1 MQDIDNAFKTAVAL
15 NPDDALDLLFGRGRQ
30 VKLQAMSDPQ
40 INVPE
45 LRADKALLVEDG
57 GQMCYILFEAMLQPD
72 RSQLPTFAFKAL
84 GMQYVQAKPVI
95 VVIVYLEK
103 GRYATFPD
111 SFENRFGNFSNQFVL
126 AKVLLWEHE
135 ARILNGELKV
145 FLPFLPLFHERPD
158 PGLMDVQLDLLG
170 QIADPKLRADLMALA
185 IVIDIRAWG
194 TEVVL
199 TKFVKEINMLKET
212 SIVQDWMTKSRQDGW
227 QEGRQEGHKEGQLAL
242 LQIILARKV
251 GLIAPGL
258 ASQLRQ
264 LSSKQL
270 DRLGE
275 ALLTINSAQDLEV
288 WLRNGVT
295 KESH

>member
-57 GQMCYILFEAMLQPD
+57 GKMCYILFEAMLQPD
-72 RSQLPTFAFKAL
+72 CSQLPTFAFKAL

-103 GRYATFPD
+103 GKYATFPD
-111 SFENRFGNFSNQFVL
+111 SFENRFGKFSNQFVL
-126 AKVLLWEHE
+126 AKILLWEHE

-145 FLPFLPLFHERPD
+145 FLPFLPLFHEHPD

-185 IVIDIRAWG
+185 IVVDIRAWG

-199 TKFVKEINMLKET
+199 TKFGSVK
-212 SIVQDWMTKSRQDGW
+212 
-227 QEGRQEGHKEGQLAL
+227 
-242 LQIILARKV
+242 
-251 GLIAPGL
+251 
-258 ASQLRQ
+258 
-264 LSSKQL
+264 SSMKTRG
-270 DRLGE
+270 DF
-275 ALLTINSAQDLEV
+275 
-288 WLRNGVT
+288 
-295 KESH
+295 